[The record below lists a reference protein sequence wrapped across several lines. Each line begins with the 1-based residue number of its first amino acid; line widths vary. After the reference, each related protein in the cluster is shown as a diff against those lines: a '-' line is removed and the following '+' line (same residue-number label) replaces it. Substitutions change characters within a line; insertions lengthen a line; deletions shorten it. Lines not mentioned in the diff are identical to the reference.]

1 MNKDEIISEL
11 LDLINIKDEAID
23 RQGRIIKRLTTENV
37 RLCNIVK
44 EHSNYTN

>member
-11 LDLINIKDEAID
+11 LDLINHKDEVISK
-23 RQGRIIKRLTTENV
+23 QCRIIKGITTENV